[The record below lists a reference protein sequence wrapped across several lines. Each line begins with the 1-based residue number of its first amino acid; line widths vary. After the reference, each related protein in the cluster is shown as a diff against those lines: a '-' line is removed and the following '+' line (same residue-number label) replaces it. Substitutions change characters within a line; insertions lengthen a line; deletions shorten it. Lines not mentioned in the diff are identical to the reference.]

1 MLFPFKIPNVNDF
14 DVVGFGSNSVDHLI
28 SVAEYPAFNSKTEI
42 TDHFQEAGGEVA
54 STLVGV
60 TRLGFKTAYVG
71 RFGGDPAGTLGLR
84 SLVSECVDITYAET
98 IETAKTQIAFILIDE
113 KSGERTILWQR
124 DRDLAYS
131 VSDAPVEAATRGR
144 VLHLTPHDTAASI
157 EMARAARNAGVIV
170 TTDVDNLFDGLEEL
184 LPLVD
189 VCIASS
195 DLPEKLLGIAD
206 KRIALRELSV
216 RYGCPLT
223 GVTLGNRGSLFYCRE
238 NYIKTSGFDVP
249 GGCVDTTGAGDA
261 FRTGF
266 LFGMLTGRSVEESA
280 AAANAVAAL
289 KCRSIGART
298 GLPRFDELSEF
309 LKNVDK

>member
-1 MLFPFKIPNVNDF
+1 MLFPFKLPDTNDF
-14 DVVGFGSNSVDHLI
+14 DVVGFGTNSVDHLI
-28 SVAEYPAFNSKTEI
+28 SVAEYPEFNSKTEI
-42 TDHFQEAGGEVA
+42 IDHFQAAGGEVA

-60 TRLGFKTAYVG
+60 TRLGFKTTYVG
-71 RFGGDPAGTLGLR
+71 RFGGDPAGNLGLR
-84 SLVSECVDITYAET
+84 SLVAAGVDITYAET
-98 IETAKTQIAFILIDE
+98 IEKAKTQIAFILIDE

-124 DRDLAYS
+124 DANLGYS
-131 VSDAPVEAATRGR
+131 ALDAPVGAATRGR

-157 EMARAARNAGVIV
+157 EMARAARKAGVIV
-170 TTDVDNLFDGLEEL
+170 TIDVDNLFAGLEEL

-195 DLPEKLLGIAD
+195 DFAERLVGIAD
-206 KRIALRELSV
+206 KKTSLREVSV
-216 RYGCPLT
+216 RYGCPVT

-238 NYIKTSGFDVP
+238 NFIETSGFDVP

-266 LFGMLTGRSVEESA
+266 LFGMLTGRSIEECA

-298 GLPRFDELSEF
+298 SLPNLSDLMKF
-309 LKNVDK
+309 LNNVDK